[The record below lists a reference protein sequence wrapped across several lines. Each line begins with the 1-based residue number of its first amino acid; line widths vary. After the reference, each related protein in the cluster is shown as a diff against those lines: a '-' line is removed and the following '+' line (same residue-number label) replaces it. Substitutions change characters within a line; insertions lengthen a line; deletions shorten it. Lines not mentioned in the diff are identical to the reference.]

1 MINHIENNFYTVHS
15 ENTCNRSA
23 GSFALKVNVSIFL
36 SSCKETLAVKNEFT
50 QEACLLHMVFKE
62 APESLLCSERQKQKT
77 KPYDG
82 LKQVSKVVKIYLR
95 RTVKEAVAEHWPR
108 KFLALIVYFPLS
120 LTDAFR
126 ISREYTF
133 LERLTLIFEEIEI

>member
-1 MINHIENNFYTVHS
+1 M
-15 ENTCNRSA
+15 A
-23 GSFALKVNVSIFL
+23 
-36 SSCKETLAVKNEFT
+36 
-50 QEACLLHMVFKE
+50 FKE
-62 APESLLCSERQKQKT
+62 APESLLCSERQKQKP
-77 KPYDG
+77 KPYNG
-82 LKQVSKVVKIYLR
+82 LKQVRKVVKVYLR

-133 LERLTLIFEEIEI
+133 LERLTLIFEEIEIYKKE

>member
-1 MINHIENNFYTVHS
+1 MEF
-15 ENTCNRSA
+15 
-23 GSFALKVNVSIFL
+23 
-36 SSCKETLAVKNEFT
+36 NE
-50 QEACLLHMVFKE
+50 VPK
-62 APESLLCSERQKQKT
+62 SLLCLLDKSKKT
-77 KPYDG
+77 HKG
-82 LKQVSKVVKIYLR
+82 LKQVRKVTKIYLR

-133 LERLTLIFEEIEI
+133 LDRFTLIFEETEI

>member
-1 MINHIENNFYTVHS
+1 MEF
-15 ENTCNRSA
+15 
-23 GSFALKVNVSIFL
+23 
-36 SSCKETLAVKNEFT
+36 NE
-50 QEACLLHMVFKE
+50 LPK
-62 APESLLCSERQKQKT
+62 SLLCLLDKGKKT
-77 KPYDG
+77 HKG
-82 LKQVSKVVKIYLR
+82 LKQVRKVANIYLR

-133 LERLTLIFEEIEI
+133 LDRFTLIFEETEI